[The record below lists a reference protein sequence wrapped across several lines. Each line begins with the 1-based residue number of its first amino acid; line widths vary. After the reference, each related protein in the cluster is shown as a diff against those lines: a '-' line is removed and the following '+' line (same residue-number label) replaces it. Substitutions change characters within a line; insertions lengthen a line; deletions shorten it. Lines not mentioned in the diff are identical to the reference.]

1 MKEGTDRSGDPILQI
16 EDLSI
21 NFGGLQALLGFTTSV
36 FQGEIRGIIGPNGA
50 GKTTLFNLMS
60 RFYKP
65 SRGKILFDH
74 QDVMS
79 CKPHQIIALGISR
92 TFQRSELFNSMTALE
107 NVLMGLHIYEKTGL
121 LSAAMQFNRMKEEE
135 RQSRE
140 KAEKILEMLELQ
152 EFLDTPVNTLP
163 FGQQRLLDI
172 GRAIVS
178 HPRLLLLDEPAA
190 GMSYAG
196 KVRLAQLLLQ
206 IREQLNLTILLVEHD
221 MKMVMSISDRLTVLN
236 YGKIIAEG
244 KPAEIRDNSAVIEA
258 YLGKRKG

>member
-1 MKEGTDRSGDPILQI
+1 MNKGTDRSGGPILQI

-21 NFGGLQALLGFTTSV
+21 NFGGVQALWGFTTGV

-50 GKTTLFNLMS
+50 GKTTLFNLLS

-74 QDVMS
+74 QDILA

-92 TFQRSELFNSMTALE
+92 TFQKSELFNSMTALE
-107 NVLMGLHIYEKTGL
+107 NVLMGLHIYGKTGL
-121 LSAAMQFNRMKEEE
+121 LSAALQFKRMKEEE

-152 EFLDTPVNTLP
+152 ELRDSPVNSLP

-190 GMSYAG
+190 GMPYAG
-196 KVRLAQLLLQ
+196 KAKLGQVLLQ
-206 IREQLNLTILLVEHD
+206 VREQLNLTILLVEHD

-244 KPAEIRDNSAVIEA
+244 GPSEIRNNSAVIEA
-258 YLGKRKG
+258 YLGRRKG

>member
-1 MKEGTDRSGDPILQI
+1 
-16 EDLSI
+16 
-21 NFGGLQALLGFTTSV
+21 LGFTTSV

-50 GKTTLFNLMS
+50 GKTTFFNLLS

-74 QDVMS
+74 QDVLG
-79 CKPHQIIALGISR
+79 CKPHQILALGISR

-107 NVLMGLHIYEKTGL
+107 NVLMGLHIYEKAGL
-121 LSAAMQFNRMKEEE
+121 MSAAIQFKRMKEEE
-135 RQSRE
+135 RHSRE

-152 EFLDTPVNTLP
+152 ELRDVLVNALP

-190 GMSYAG
+190 GMPYAG
-196 KVRLAQLLLQ
+196 KAKLAQILLQ
-206 IREQLNLTILLVEHD
+206 IREQFKLTILLVEHD
-221 MKMVMSISDRLTVLN
+221 MKMVMNISDRLTVLN
-236 YGKIIAEG
+236 YGRIIAEG
-244 KPAEIRDNSAVIEA
+244 GPAEVRNNSAVIEA